1 MHEEGLRQVGGRI
14 VLDRFS
20 LLHDGQSGQAAT
32 TVAEAAPGNGP
43 PDPQSYT
50 LGASVVVVQPSKG
63 ELAEVSLQPRMAG
76 VVIINEM
83 LMGGT
88 SPTVCGARV
97 RWEDPT
103 EASPGTL
110 VLLVS
115 GRWINDCGRREV
127 AFVKP
132 PTAGA
137 TALVVNAPRLGAAT
151 PADAPG
157 SAVRSGKKAPPPHAV
172 SPSGMVASLWA
183 ESGGQLR
190 GGVVETARSRQ
201 SSVGARAD
209 DAGPREGRDWSSRTV
224 TSMPGL
230 LREMNK
236 TSNNVAARDLLLSLG
251 PPGPMAQRAAQRR
264 VAEWLRSQGLADDD
278 LRIDD
283 GSGRSRLAR
292 GRPRALVQLL
302 VNEWRSKDA
311 RVFVDSLPIAGVD
324 GTLSRR
330 MRGGAA
336 AGRAFLKTGSLS
348 DTRALAGYVTA
359 RSGKVYAIALL
370 VNHTQAARATPALDA
385 LVEWLAANG

>member
-1 MHEEGLRQVGGRI
+1 
-14 VLDRFS
+14 
-20 LLHDGQSGQAAT
+20 
-32 TVAEAAPGNGP
+32 
-43 PDPQSYT
+43 
-50 LGASVVVVQPSKG
+50 
-63 ELAEVSLQPRMAG
+63 
-76 VVIINEM
+76 
-83 LMGGT
+83 
-88 SPTVCGARV
+88 
-97 RWEDPT
+97 
-103 EASPGTL
+103 
-110 VLLVS
+110 
-115 GRWINDCGRREV
+115 
-127 AFVKP
+127 
-132 PTAGA
+132 
-137 TALVVNAPRLGAAT
+137 
-151 PADAPG
+151 
-157 SAVRSGKKAPPPHAV
+157 
-172 SPSGMVASLWA
+172 
-183 ESGGQLR
+183 
-190 GGVVETARSRQ
+190 
-201 SSVGARAD
+201 
-209 DAGPREGRDWSSRTV
+209 
-224 TSMPGL
+224 
-230 LREMNK
+230 
-236 TSNNVAARDLLLSLG
+236 
-251 PPGPMAQRAAQRR
+251 MAQRAAQRR